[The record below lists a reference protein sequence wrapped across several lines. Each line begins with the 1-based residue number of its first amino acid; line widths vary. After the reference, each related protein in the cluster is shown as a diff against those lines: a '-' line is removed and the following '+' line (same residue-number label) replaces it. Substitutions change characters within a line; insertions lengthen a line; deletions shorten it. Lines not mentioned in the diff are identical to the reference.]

1 MLDLIAIT
9 LSIICVT
16 STFINYVQLQKV
28 KDLRKEFAHTDSIY
42 RKRLKELELSF
53 LAIDTKIKN
62 ELPVPSGRFK
72 TEPNHLGNSFE

>member
-16 STFINYVQLQKV
+16 STFINYVQMQKV

-53 LAIDTKIKN
+53 LAVDTKIKN
-62 ELPVPSGRFK
+62 ELEPVGRFDF
-72 TEPNHLGNSFE
+72 EPQVHGNSFE